1 MAIKK
6 HKTIRD
12 MTATVKKLR
21 KAPGRPEGISGLRD
35 DILKTARDIFARK
48 GYAGT
53 SMAMISEKVGI
64 TTALITYYFGTKQK
78 LHEEIYLQTAGQIGA
93 MRLARLAEVKAT
105 DGGVRELVSAF
116 IEPLIE
122 VIGTR
127 EGRAFLLFQWRVESE
142 ERELS
147 FNLRRKAYDASTHAY
162 AEALRAK
169 IPDLSRTA
177 CYSRLACIV
186 GATNYAISGRHRL
199 DILLEDVSSDEGS
212 GLILQELKNYAFKL
226 FI

>member
-1 MAIKK
+1 
-6 HKTIRD
+6 
-12 MTATVKKLR
+12 
-21 KAPGRPEGISGLRD
+21 
-35 DILKTARDIFARK
+35 
-48 GYAGT
+48 
-53 SMAMISEKVGI
+53 
-64 TTALITYYFGTKQK
+64 
-78 LHEEIYLQTAGQIGA
+78 
-93 MRLARLAEVKAT
+93 
-105 DGGVRELVSAF
+105 
-116 IEPLIE
+116 
-122 VIGTR
+122 
-127 EGRAFLLFQWRVESE
+127 LFQWRVESE

-169 IPDLSRTA
+169 IPNLSRTA